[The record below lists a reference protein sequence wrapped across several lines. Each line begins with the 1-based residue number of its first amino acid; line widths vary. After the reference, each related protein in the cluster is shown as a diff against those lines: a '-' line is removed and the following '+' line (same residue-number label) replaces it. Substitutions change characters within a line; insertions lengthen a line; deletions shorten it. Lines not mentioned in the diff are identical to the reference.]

1 MGHSLPILR
10 QGVGLRISARRQAPL
25 GRGSRDRRTS
35 ARSLPFC
42 ADGAPNCGQ
51 VICNVRHNK
60 HEQDRKCRKAMGDPP
75 PRRPRRRL
83 RTRGRGSPLARAGNR
98 GQADRYPDQGPDDV
112 VAAGMQEIKND
123 AQGREKWRTG
133 KGQMGQAPSP
143 NLRLVRR
150 RLTSGP
156 ACGIHEYDER
166 NVSGVIAGARVIST
180 ASAANHAY
188 VRSLGAD
195 EVIDYNA
202 SATQRRCP
210 TAMRSSIRSAAMS
223 RRGLSPCSSRGGR
236 AAFIA
241 SGAQAPQPARG
252 DGDWRTTPRLSSSG

>member
-1 MGHSLPILR
+1 
-10 QGVGLRISARRQAPL
+10 
-25 GRGSRDRRTS
+25 
-35 ARSLPFC
+35 
-42 ADGAPNCGQ
+42 
-51 VICNVRHNK
+51 
-60 HEQDRKCRKAMGDPP
+60 MGDPP

-133 KGQMGQAPSP
+133 KGQMGQALSP

-180 ASAANHAY
+180 AARPTTLTCAVSAPM
-188 VRSLGAD
+188 RSLTTTPLRHKGG
-195 EVIDYNA
+195 VQLRCGLRYGR
-202 SATQRRCP
+202 RRCR
-210 TAMRSSIRSAAMS
+210 AEVF
-223 RRGLSPCSSRGGR
+223 RR
-236 AAFIA
+236 
-241 SGAQAPQPARG
+241 AQAGAAAPPSLPRARRRRSPHAATATG
-252 DGDWRTTPRLSSSG
+252 VQRLVYLLVANKPFWHGKEISARRYRRYARCWRLPRATWGPL

>member
-60 HEQDRKCRKAMGDPP
+60 
-75 PRRPRRRL
+75 
-83 RTRGRGSPLARAGNR
+83 
-98 GQADRYPDQGPDDV
+98 
-112 VAAGMQEIKND
+112 
-123 AQGREKWRTG
+123 
-133 KGQMGQAPSP
+133 
-143 NLRLVRR
+143 
-150 RLTSGP
+150 
-156 ACGIHEYDER
+156 R

-180 ASAANHAY
+180 ASAADHAY

-223 RRGLSPCSSRGGR
+223 AEVFRR
-236 AAFIA
+236 
-241 SGAQAPQPARG
+241 AQAGAAAPPSLPRARRRRSPHAATATG
-252 DGDWRTTPRLSSSG
+252 VQRLVYLLVTNKPFWHGKEISARRYRRYARCWRLPRAT